1 MHTLYHL
8 SISFYWRQK
17 KSFSSAVGVNMV
29 CGSTKYW
36 FKYQTNINSHINQIM
51 IKIFQLCGRGEHGLR
66 FRSASCCVGCP
77 GESRHP
83 DTNPCWS
90 RLTSKLEPNIDSNIN
105 QILIQISAKYQFKY
119 QPNIDTNINQAVAL
133 GDSSI
138 VLAGGMESM
147 SK

>member
-1 MHTLYHL
+1 M
-8 SISFYWRQK
+8 
-17 KSFSSAVGVNMV
+17 
-29 CGSTKYW
+29 
-36 FKYQTNINSHINQIM
+36 
-51 IKIFQLCGRGEHGLR
+51 R

-83 DTNPCWS
+83 DTDTCW
-90 RLTSKLEPNIDSNIN
+90 SKLEPNIDSNIN
-105 QILIQISAKYQFKY
+105 QILIKISTKYQFKY
-119 QPNIDTNINQAVAL
+119 QPNIDENINQAVAL